1 MLIPRLI
8 TTKEGTPATL
18 SSLDRELK
26 AKGFSRTDSSD
37 ATEIQWKKGDMELTL
52 AKGKDWKCAIVT
64 RIKEGLKEALGMQFM
79 EEGSAIVID

>member
-1 MLIPRLI
+1 MLIPRLV

-18 SSLDRELK
+18 SSLDREMK

-52 AKGKDWKCAIVT
+52 AKGKEWRCAIVT
-64 RIKEGLKEALGMQFM
+64 HIKEGIKEALGMQFM

>member
-1 MLIPRLI
+1 MLIPRLV
-8 TTKEGTPATL
+8 TTKEGNPATL
-18 SSLDRELK
+18 SSLDREMK
-26 AKGFSRTDSSD
+26 TKGFSRTESSD
-37 ATEIQWKKGDMELTL
+37 ATEIRWKKGDMELAL

>member
-8 TTKEGTPATL
+8 TTKEGNPATL

-26 AKGFSRTDSSD
+26 AKGFNRTDSFD
-37 ATEIQWKKGDMELTL
+37 ATEIRWKKGDMELTL
-52 AKGKDWKCAIVT
+52 AKGKEWKCAIVT
-64 RIKEGLKEALGMQFM
+64 RLKEGLKEALDMQYM

>member
-1 MLIPRLI
+1 MLIPRFI
-8 TTKEGTPATL
+8 TTKEGNPATL

-52 AKGKDWKCAIVT
+52 AKGKEWRCAIVT
-64 RIKEGLKEALGMQFM
+64 RLKEGIKEALGMQFM
-79 EEGSAIVID
+79 EEGSAVIVD